1 MAVEVVMPRL
11 GWTME
16 TASVA
21 EWLKHDGDEVQVGDI
36 LCTVETET
44 VAQEVESLDSGI
56 LRIPP
61 DSAPP
66 GVSVPVGTVLAYVT
80 RPGEAAPF
88 ENRTAPPAPPA
99 ATAGPAPQQRA
110 PEAPASPAAFRA
122 NGLAS
127 TPASPRA
134 RRVAKELGVDW
145 TTIAGTGSTG
155 RIVERDVRAA
165 AISQPV
171 AARARVSPVARRVA
185 RQQGVDLDELATQ
198 MPDKRITRADIDAA
212 VRPAADQVPDG
223 GRSQPLSRMRRIIGE
238 RMAQSAHT
246 AAPVTL
252 TTEAD
257 ATELAALRGRIKRSL
272 AGSNRPAP
280 SYTDLLARLTALV
293 LLEHPWMNST
303 LIGDA
308 IIQHEAVHIGI
319 AVDTEQGLLVPVVR
333 DAHLKSI
340 QTIAEESGELIAA
353 ARAGKSKP
361 DQLGGSTFSITN
373 LGMYEIDAFTPII
386 NLPECAILGV
396 GRIVARQVVID
407 EETEEL
413 AVRKMLTLSLTFD
426 HRVVDGGPAARFLQ
440 QIKRS
445 IEQPYAWLIA

>member
-21 EWLKHDGDEVQVGDI
+21 EWLKHDGDTVREGDI
-36 LCTVETET
+36 LFTVETDK
-44 VAQEVESLDSGI
+44 VAQEVEALDSGI

-61 DSAPP
+61 DSVPP

-88 ENRTAPPAPPA
+88 EGRAAPSA
-99 ATAGPAPQQRA
+99 AAVPAPQPETGATLAGAASARVNGRA
-110 PEAPASPAAFRA
+110 
-122 NGLAS
+122 
-127 TPASPRA
+127 TIPASPRA
-134 RRVAKELGVDW
+134 RRVARELGVDW
-145 TTIAGTGSTG
+145 TTITGTGGTG

-165 AISQPV
+165 ATARPV

-185 RQQGVDLDELATQ
+185 QQQGVDLDELAAQ

-212 VRPAADQVPDG
+212 IHPVADRAPESG
-223 GRSQPLSRMRRIIGE
+223 HPMPLSRARRIIGE
-238 RMAQSAHT
+238 RMVHSVQT
-246 AAPVTL
+246 TAPVTL

-257 ATELAALRGRIKRSL
+257 ATELAALRERIKRSL
-272 AGSNRPAP
+272 AGSKRPAP
-280 SYTDLLARLTALV
+280 SYTDLLTRLTALT

-303 LIGDA
+303 LTGDA
-308 IIQHEAVHIGI
+308 IVQHEAVHMGI
-319 AVDTEQGLLVPVVR
+319 AVDTERGLLVPVVR

-340 QTIAEESGELIAA
+340 QRIAEESAALIAE
-353 ARAGKSKP
+353 ARAGTSKP

-386 NLPECAILGV
+386 NLPECAILGI

-413 AVRKMLTLSLTFD
+413 AIRKMLALSLTFD

-440 QIKRS
+440 AIKRS
-445 IEQPYAWLIA
+445 IEQPYGWLIA